1 LSIAK
6 FNFDRADG
14 LVMSDTKT
22 DTCDAS
28 TATVDSES
36 GSNEESLADSKEIK
50 L

>member
-1 LSIAK
+1 MTFAN
-6 FNFDRADG
+6 FNFDNVDG
-14 LVMSDTKT
+14 LVISDTKT

-36 GSNEESLADSKEIK
+36 GTNEASVAESKEIK